1 MSSILKVS
9 EIQDPTNGNTA
20 VSIDSLGTLNS
31 TSCHFTG
38 ILASSTFTVSR
49 STDTKVTG
57 MTTREKDSH
66 NAFDGTTFTVPTGK
80 GGVYL
85 VTATV
90 YYDFSNAGG
99 DGELMYTYFYVN
111 GSEAY
116 RTGIQMN
123 ASSAK
128 QIAQYIAPST
138 GFLTLEDGDTLEL
151 YVRLTDDSASGTL
164 RLFGSA
170 AYGTRFGAVRIGDA

>member
-38 ILASSTFTVSR
+38 ILASSTFTISR
-49 STDTKVTG
+49 SSDTKVTG
-57 MTTREKDSH
+57 MTTHEKDSH

-85 VTATV
+85 VVSTV

-99 DGELMYTYFYVN
+99 DGELMYTYFYKN

-116 RTGIQMN
+116 RSGIQMN
-123 ASSAK
+123 TSASK

-138 GFLTLEDGDTLEL
+138 AFLTLEDGDTLEL

>member
-1 MSSILKVS
+1 MSSRILVD
-9 EIQDPTNGNTA
+9 EIHSKTGNTSA
-20 VSIDSLGTLNS
+20 LTIDSSGTVNS

-38 ILASSTFTVSR
+38 ILASGTFNVSR

-57 MTTREKDSH
+57 MTTAEKDSH
-66 NAFDGTTFTVPTGK
+66 GAFDGSTFTVPSGK

-90 YYDFSNAGG
+90 YFDFSNAGG
-99 DGELMYTYFYVN
+99 DGELVYMYFYKN

-116 RTGIQMN
+116 RAGIQMN

-128 QIAQYIAPST
+128 QIAQYIVPGT
-138 GFLTLEDGDTLEL
+138 TFLTVADGDTLEL

-170 AYGTRFGAVRIGDA
+170 AYGTRFGAIRVGDA